1 METSQLKRIPLFSDA
16 SDQELGVVAHFA
28 ESREVSEG
36 TVLMREEGF
45 SNELMAI
52 EDGAADVTREGEKIA
67 KLKRGDVF
75 GEAGLVKDEK
85 RSATVTATSP
95 LKLIVL
101 RYGEVARLRSRAPN
115 IYKRIEKLI
124 EERGG

>member
-1 METSQLKRIPLFSDA
+1 METSQLKRIPLFKDA

-28 ESREVSEG
+28 EAREVSKG

-52 EDGAADVTREGEKIA
+52 EDGTAEVTREGKKIA

-75 GEAGLVKDEK
+75 GEAGLVRDEK

-101 RYGEVARLRSRAPN
+101 RYGEVARLRARAPE
-115 IYKRIEKLI
+115 IYGRIEKLI